1 MEAHRDLV
9 ILSCVGAYLVLC
21 MAVGIWA
28 MRRTNSAHDFFM
40 AGRGLGVLVTGMAI
54 FSTTLSGFA
63 FVGGPGLVYAMGTSS
78 LWIIITSS
86 MGFALS
92 SFLIAKRLRLFA
104 ELCDTASLP
113 DAVAARY
120 GAESTRLLTAIA
132 ILLGVMGYL
141 ATQLLAMATVLQS
154 LLEGTVVDAISLH
167 ACVFISLAVLVFYC
181 VTGGI
186 LASVYTDVVQG
197 FVMIVG
203 GVLVFLAAM
212 ASMDGGPVE
221 MVQTIMADDR
231 EAMSP
236 WGTLGMLGCLSWYFL
251 FVIGGTGQPHIITK
265 NMMVRRVS
273 DLRSVLPTS
282 IVGYFFSALLW
293 IAIGI
298 AMRALVLSGQHPEL
312 SAADTAAAV
321 FLQVFTHPLLA
332 GVVFAGLFAAIM
344 STGDAFLNIGAA
356 ALVHDIP
363 KALRGRVPQ
372 NELFWARV
380 ATVVLAL
387 VAGGFALYSH
397 YQNERMVAI
406 LGAFGWGTFGAA
418 LAPTVAIGF
427 NWKRAS
433 ALAANVAILSSLAF
447 NLGVEVFDVAIP
459 YGVSGGAVSLLL
471 SLVLFFTISYA
482 RPPKPLDP
490 DIEAVMDL

>member
-21 MAVGIWA
+21 MAVGLWA
-28 MRRTNSAHDFFM
+28 MRRTKSAHDFFM

-78 LWIIITSS
+78 LWIVITSS

-120 GAESTRLLTAIA
+120 GSETTRLLTALA

-154 LLEGTVVDAISLH
+154 LLEGTVVDSISLH
-167 ACVFISLAVLVFYC
+167 VCVIISLAVLVFYC

-197 FVMIVG
+197 MVMIVG
-203 GVLVFLAAM
+203 GVLIFVAAM

-265 NMMVRRVS
+265 NMMVRRVT

-312 SAADTAAAV
+312 NGADTAAAV

-363 KALRGRVPQ
+363 KALRGRVPT
-372 NELFWARV
+372 NELFWARA
-380 ATVVLAL
+380 ATVVLAV
-387 VAGGFALYSH
+387 VAGAFALYSH
-397 YQNERMVAI
+397 YQNERLVAI
-406 LGAFGWGTFGAA
+406 LGAF
-418 LAPTVAIGF
+418 
-427 NWKRAS
+427 
-433 ALAANVAILSSLAF
+433 
-447 NLGVEVFDVAIP
+447 
-459 YGVSGGAVSLLL
+459 
-471 SLVLFFTISYA
+471 
-482 RPPKPLDP
+482 
-490 DIEAVMDL
+490 

>member
-21 MAVGIWA
+21 MAVGVWA
-28 MRRTNSAHDFFM
+28 MRRTHSAHDFFM

-78 LWIIITSS
+78 LWIVITSTF
-86 MGFALS
+86 GFALS

-120 GAESTRLLTAIA
+120 GSESARLLTAIA

-154 LLEGTVVDAISLH
+154 LLEGTVVESISLH
-167 ACVFISLAVLVFYC
+167 VCVFISLAVLVFYC

-197 FVMIVG
+197 LVMIVG

-212 ASMDGGPVE
+212 QSMDGGPVE
-221 MVQTIMADDR
+221 MVSVIMADDR
-231 EAMSP
+231 EAISP
-236 WGTLGMLGCLSWYFL
+236 WGTLGMLGCLSWYLL
-251 FVIGGTGQPHIITK
+251 FIVGGTGQPHIITK

-282 IVGYFFSALLW
+282 ILGYFFSALLW

-298 AMRALVLSGQHPEL
+298 AMRALVLSGAHPEL
-312 SAADTAAAV
+312 DGADTAAAV
-321 FLQVFTHPLLA
+321 FLQAFTHPLLA

-363 KALRGRVPQ
+363 KALKGRVPR
-372 NELFWARV
+372 NELYWARV
-380 ATVVLAL
+380 ATVVLAI
-387 VAGGFALYSH
+387 VAGAFALYSH
-397 YQNERMVAI
+397 YQNERLVAI

-427 NWKRAS
+427 NWKRAT
-433 ALAANVAILSSLAF
+433 ATAANLAIISSLVF
-447 NLGVEVFDVAIP
+447 NLGVEVFDIAIP
-459 YGVSGGAVSLLL
+459 YGVSGGALSLLL
-471 SLVLFFTISYA
+471 SLLLFFGISYA
-482 RPPKPLDP
+482 TPPKKLDP